1 MLNYKLDGN
10 DLTQLRKFCI
20 LFATHL
26 QIEDIEGNEGIILQI
41 NELLERTNYAK
52 LETEFKKDLVC

>member
-10 DLTQLRKFCI
+10 DLTELRSFCI
-20 LFATHL
+20 QLATHL
-26 QIEDIEGNEGIILQI
+26 RIEDIEGNEGTIQQI

-52 LETEFKKDLVC
+52 LEKELKKDALC

>member
-10 DLTQLRKFCI
+10 DLTELRSFCI
-20 LFATHL
+20 EFATHL
-26 QIEDIEGNEGIILQI
+26 RIEDIEGNEGTIQQI

-52 LETEFKKDLVC
+52 LEKEFKKGVLC